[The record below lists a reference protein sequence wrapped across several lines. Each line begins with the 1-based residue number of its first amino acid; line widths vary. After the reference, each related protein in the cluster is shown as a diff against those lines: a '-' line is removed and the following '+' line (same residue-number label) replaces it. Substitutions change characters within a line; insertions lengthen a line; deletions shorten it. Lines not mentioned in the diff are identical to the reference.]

1 MRGGHHPL
9 LRPGQLEWQRR
20 QKTAEQ
26 PIVATRHRRRVLFA
40 PRGLPPVVSKRL
52 SDALKAVIT
61 DPSVREA
68 LQKTGLDVAW
78 QPGSVYDNQVA
89 RELPLLRAYVHK
101 ANIPVQ

>member
-1 MRGGHHPL
+1 VAATQVSCRL
-9 LRPGQLEWQRR
+9 
-20 QKTAEQ
+20 TAW
-26 PIVATRHRRRVLFA
+26 PVCFSLATDA
-40 PRGLPPVVSKRL
+40 P
-52 SDALKAVIT
+52 
-61 DPSVREA
+61 VREA